1 MTMGNGEVTREMMV
15 RTSHISRFLLK
26 GTVRAPSTISIDG
39 TPPAVLRAF
48 PRPNSID
55 RTFYY
60 FKPDGFHTGAKVV
73 IRSISERETL
83 DFRFSVNL
91 ITNDDAAS
99 RRQLCIGLH
108 SAPDWAIDNVDISGN
123 TVELSGWVMQG
134 IGETVE
140 MFINGQSVDV
150 SFTERAD
157 IDQGFAHLAPHR
169 CWSAFAARGQF
180 SSNATDLTFQLSD
193 PKAIVYRY
201 SLMANRR
208 FPLPEPSRICRVNGP
223 LSQSGFNRAG
233 YSHYHIISSLAHD
246 LMQLRRGPIDI
257 LDWGCGC
264 GGLARF
270 FLQDKHFN
278 YTGCDID
285 ADNLTWCQRNLDSER
300 FFMLPLSPPESVPF
314 SVPFNVI
321 FGISVISHLSPT
333 NIKIWLEWL
342 ANILT
347 DDGHLILST
356 LSTQAISKLPPDQ
369 AYSIIRDRFGFN
381 QITTEIGDIV
391 RDQQYYGVAHQ
402 TPDFLATLIEPNLEI
417 IYHIPSALSHQDIFV
432 IKRKTQST

>member
-1 MTMGNGEVTREMMV
+1 MTIGNCEVTRETTV
-15 RTSHISRFLLK
+15 RNSHVSRFLLK

-39 TPPAVLRAF
+39 SPSTVLRAF
-48 PRPNSID
+48 PRPNGID
-55 RTFYY
+55 RTFYF
-60 FKPDGFHTGAKVV
+60 FKPDGFQTGAKVL

-91 ITNDDAAS
+91 ITDDDAAS
-99 RRQLCIGLH
+99 RQQLCIGLH
-108 SAPDWAIDNVDISGN
+108 SAPDWAIDNVDIRGN
-123 TVELSGWVMQG
+123 TVELSGWVMQC
-134 IGETVE
+134 IGQTVE
-140 MFINGQSVDV
+140 IFVNGQLADV
-150 SFTERAD
+150 SFTERPD
-157 IDQGFAHLAPHR
+157 VDQVFAHLAPHR
-169 CWSAFAARGQF
+169 CWRGFSATGQF
-180 SSNATDLTFQLSD
+180 SSNAIDLTFRLSD
-193 PKAIVYRY
+193 PEAIVYRY

-208 FPLPEPSRICRVNGP
+208 FPSPEPSRICRVNGP

-233 YSHYHIISSLAHD
+233 YSHYHIISSLAHN
-246 LMQLRRGPIDI
+246 LMPLSRDPIEI

-270 FLQDKHFN
+270 FLQDRHFN

-285 ADNLTWCQRNLDSER
+285 ADNLTWCRQNLDGER
-300 FFMLPLSPPESVPF
+300 FFMFPLLPPENAPF
-314 SVPFNVI
+314 PRPFHII

-347 DDGHLILST
+347 DDGYLILST

-369 AYSIIRDRFGFN
+369 AYSIIRDRVGFH
-381 QITTEIGDIV
+381 QMTTEIGDIV

-417 IYHIPSALSHQDIFV
+417 IYHIPSGLSHQDIFV
-432 IKRKTQST
+432 IKRKA